1 MDKKLILQDLANALA
16 TRSKQPKSVVD
27 SFTRA
32 FFETIEEGLERDRF
46 VKIKGWGTFK
56 LTPMGERE
64 SININTGERFQIG
77 EHYKI
82 SFVPETKLKELIN
95 KPFSHFQTIIL
106 NDNVALADLDAV
118 NEVVEPVPDTEP
130 STTEMQN
137 KSMSGPMSEN
147 PVESD
152 TTQLNNEATSSFQQA
167 VDEPEEQAR
176 TATQVDTDLSFP
188 MSGSQNPDEKISTSE
203 DIIEKESDESFT
215 EEADVTC
222 SSKALS
228 EPAEPVAETETAI
241 PADAADSNSNEDLS
255 VADKISGE
263 GHVHDTESSVV
274 TTEKLAQTGARHTK
288 EPLEVKITALPMAFI
303 RPWYKLFIIICMIIA
318 LGLGYLIGF
327 FHLIGPQPKPEIQ
340 VRTERVVI
348 KDTVHAIKSPVS
360 LHSTDSS
367 ATQHAENASSD
378 KTNER
383 PYKPTVGNHKEKS
396 SLSTPKADKD
406 GVITYK
412 VKRGESLYDISR
424 KFYHSDRYV
433 GLLIRYN
440 RIANPDH
447 IAYDT
452 ILRIPPLP
460 KKSQ

>member
-1 MDKKLILQDLANALA
+1 M
-16 TRSKQPKSVVD
+16 
-27 SFTRA
+27 
-32 FFETIEEGLERDRF
+32 
-46 VKIKGWGTFK
+46 
-56 LTPMGERE
+56 
-64 SININTGERFQIG
+64 
-77 EHYKI
+77 
-82 SFVPETKLKELIN
+82 
-95 KPFSHFQTIIL
+95 
-106 NDNVALADLDAV
+106 
-118 NEVVEPVPDTEP
+118 
-130 STTEMQN
+130 
-137 KSMSGPMSEN
+137 
-147 PVESD
+147 
-152 TTQLNNEATSSFQQA
+152 
-167 VDEPEEQAR
+167 
-176 TATQVDTDLSFP
+176 
-188 MSGSQNPDEKISTSE
+188 
-203 DIIEKESDESFT
+203 
-215 EEADVTC
+215 
-222 SSKALS
+222 
-228 EPAEPVAETETAI
+228 
-241 PADAADSNSNEDLS
+241 
-255 VADKISGE
+255 
-263 GHVHDTESSVV
+263 
-274 TTEKLAQTGARHTK
+274 
-288 EPLEVKITALPMAFI
+288 
-303 RPWYKLFIIICMIIA
+303 
-318 LGLGYLIGF
+318 
-327 FHLIGPQPKPEIQ
+327 PQPKPEIR

-383 PYKPTVGNHKEKS
+383 PYKPTVGTHKEKS